1 MAFCQLGSA
10 QFSLSN
16 WACTDLLT
24 LEGSP
29 WASATVDSTGLP
41 APDAGAL
48 DDGEGE
54 ALDAGDGLADGE
66 GLDDGESFAPS
77 RLAPRAWVC
86 PLALGEAFGDAV
98 AFAFPLPLALA
109 EGVGVGVGAVGL
121 LAPGREVF
129 DASSRTCRNRSWA
142 VVPTRFT
149 TSF

>member
-48 DDGEGE
+48 DNGEGE

-66 GLDDGESFAPS
+66 GLDDGESFAEP
-77 RLAPRAWVC
+77 AGPQG
-86 PLALGEAFGDAV
+86 LGLPAGLGRGLRRRRGLR
-98 AFAFPLPLALA
+98 LPLAA
-109 EGVGVGVGAVGL
+109 GAGRGGRGGRGRRRVAGAREGGVRRQQQDLPEPQLGGGPDQVHDIV
-121 LAPGREVF
+121 
-129 DASSRTCRNRSWA
+129 
-142 VVPTRFT
+142 
-149 TSF
+149 

>member
-10 QFSLSN
+10 QFSLLN
-16 WACTDLLT
+16 RACVCLLT
-24 LEGSP
+24 LAGSP

-41 APDAGAL
+41 GLDAGGVL

-77 RLAPRAWVC
+77 RLGPRAWVC
-86 PLALGEAFGDAV
+86 PLALGEAFGDAL
-98 AFAFPLPLALA
+98 AFPLPLALA
-109 EGVGVGVGAVGL
+109 EGVGVGDAGAVGL

-129 DASSRTCRNRSWA
+129 
-142 VVPTRFT
+142 
-149 TSF
+149 